1 MKFFEI
7 IRKVVR
13 RITENS
19 SLIKTIVIGR
29 NVSFAA
35 LNQIN
40 EKDQKIIDKTT
51 AQYVLT
57 LLFNTLSFVFLTDL
71 KRGEFNFNISNFC
84 TVAEKTYPV

>member
-57 LLFNTLSFVFLTDL
+57 
-71 KRGEFNFNISNFC
+71 
-84 TVAEKTYPV
+84 